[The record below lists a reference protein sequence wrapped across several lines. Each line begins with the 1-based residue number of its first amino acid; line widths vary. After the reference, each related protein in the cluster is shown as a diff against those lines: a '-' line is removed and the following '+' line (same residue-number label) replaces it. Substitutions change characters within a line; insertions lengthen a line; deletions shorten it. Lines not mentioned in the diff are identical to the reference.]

1 MSKCVDMKQTP
12 ISIVDILRWRAKEQP
27 DKLVYRFLVDGEQE
41 EIILTYAELDRRAR
55 SIGALLQSLAKPA
68 DRTLLLFPPGI
79 DFIVA
84 FWGCLYA
91 GVMAVPSYPPHPARL
106 EKSLPNLLRIIADA
120 RPTVVL
126 LSSSLAVAINSR
138 NEIKT
143 EFRNMKLLATD
154 HIELGDWSEQW
165 QAPEIGAND
174 VAFLQY
180 TSGSTSIPKGVVL
193 SHSNLLHNMGLIEQC
208 FGASDQTRGVLWLP
222 PYHDMGLIGGILQPV
237 YSGALAI
244 LMSPMLFLQRP
255 FRWLEAISRFRAT
268 VNGAPN
274 FAYDLCVRKVKPEQ
288 RELLDLSHWELAF
301 NGAEPVY
308 HKTLQQ
314 FADYFAPC
322 GFRPEA
328 FLPCYGVAEATLLVS
343 GGPKSTPP
351 TLLNLLNS
359 GLEQNQVFIASE
371 NQEDSRTLVSCGQTL
386 SDQQIRIVNPETLV
400 PCAADEVGEI
410 WLSGP
415 CVAGGYWNKT
425 LETAL
430 AFGAR
435 LANSEEGP
443 FLRTGDLG
451 FLKDGELYVAGRIK
465 NLVISSG
472 KNHYAHDLERTVEA
486 AHPAIWPA
494 GCAVFSINND
504 GPERIIVVA
513 EVNVK
518 LFEKEELVVKT
529 VREAIAKHHDLQVD
543 DIQLIP
549 PGGIP
554 KTTSGK
560 TRHFLCK
567 QSYLDGTLKKPSL
580 I

>member
-1 MSKCVDMKQTP
+1 MEQTRT
-12 ISIVDILRWRAKEQP
+12 SVVDILRWRAVEQP
-27 DKLVYRFLVDGEQE
+27 DKLVYRFLVDGEQD

-55 SIGALLQSLAKPA
+55 SIGALLQSFTKPA
-68 DRTLLLFPPGI
+68 DRALLLFPPGI

-91 GVMAVPSYPPHPARL
+91 KVMAVPAYPPHPARL
-106 EKSLPNLLRIIADA
+106 EKSLPTILRIISDA
-120 RPTVVL
+120 KPRVAL
-126 LSSSLAVAINSR
+126 LSSSLADAISSR
-138 NEIKT
+138 NEIKA
-143 EFRNMKLLATD
+143 EFGDMKLLAIE
-154 HIELGDWSEQW
+154 HAELGGWSEQW
-165 QAPEIGAND
+165 QVPEIGSND
-174 VAFLQY
+174 IAFLQY
-180 TSGSTSIPKGVVL
+180 TSGSTTIPKGVVL
-193 SHSNLLHNMGLIEQC
+193 SHNNLLHNMRLIEQC
-208 FGASDQTRGVLWLP
+208 FGAREETHGVLWLP

-237 YSGALAI
+237 YTGALAI
-244 LMSPMLFLQRP
+244 LMPPMLFLQRP

-274 FAYDLCVRKVKPEQ
+274 FAYDLCVRKIKPEQ
-288 RELLDLSHWELAF
+288 RELLDLSHWEVAF

-308 HKTLQQ
+308 HKTLKQ

-343 GGPKSTPP
+343 GGPKSRLP
-351 TLLNLLNS
+351 TQLKLLNS
-359 GLEQNQVFIASE
+359 GLEQNQVILSPE
-371 NQEDSRTLVSCGQTL
+371 NQEGSRTLVSCGQTL
-386 SDQQIRIVNPETLV
+386 SEQQVRIVNPETLM
-400 PCAADEVGEI
+400 PCAADEIGEI

-415 CVAGGYWNKT
+415 CIASGYWGKA

-430 AFGAR
+430 TFGAR
-435 LANSEEGP
+435 LANSAEGP

-465 NLVISSG
+465 NLVIFGG
-472 KNHYAHDLERTVEA
+472 KNHYAHDLERTMES

-504 GPERIIVVA
+504 GPERIIAIA

-518 LFEKEELVVKT
+518 LFEREELVIKAI
-529 VREAIAKHHDLQVD
+529 REAIAQHHDLYVD

-567 QSYLDGTLKKPSL
+567 QSYLDGTLKKFSL

>member
-1 MSKCVDMKQTP
+1 MYDMKQPPT
-12 ISIVDILRWRAKEQP
+12 SLVDTLRRRAKEQP
-27 DKLVYRFLVDGEQE
+27 DKLVYRFLVDGEQD
-41 EIILTYAELDRRAR
+41 EIILTYAELDRRVR
-55 SIGALLQSLAKPA
+55 SMGALIQSFTQPE
-68 DRTLLLFPPGI
+68 DRVLLLFPPGI

-91 GVMAVPSYPPHPARL
+91 GVIAVPAYPPHPARL
-106 EKSLPNLLRIIADA
+106 EKSLPTILRIIADA
-120 RPTVVL
+120 RPSTAL
-126 LSSSLAVAINSR
+126 LSSALATAIRSR
-138 NEIKT
+138 NEVKSAFGNIQ
-143 EFRNMKLLATD
+143 LLVAD
-154 HIELGDWSEQW
+154 QAELDDWAEQW
-165 QAPEIGAND
+165 QAPEIEVD
-174 VAFLQY
+174 DMAFLQY
-180 TSGSTSIPKGVVL
+180 TSGSTTIPKGVVL
-193 SHSNLLHNMGLIEQC
+193 SHSNLLHNMRLIEQC
-208 FGASDQTRGVLWLP
+208 FGATEETHGVLWLP

-237 YSGALAI
+237 YTGALAT
-244 LMSPMLFLQRP
+244 LMPPMLFLQRP

-274 FAYDLCVRKVKPEQ
+274 FAYDLCVRKIKPEQ
-288 RELLDLSHWELAF
+288 RELLDLSHWEVAF

-308 HKTLQQ
+308 HKTLAQ

-328 FLPCYGVAEATLLVS
+328 FLPCYGVAEATLLVA
-343 GGPKSTPP
+343 GGPKSKLP
-351 TLLNLLNS
+351 TQLNLLNS
-359 GLEQNQVFIASE
+359 GLEQNQVILSPG
-371 NQEDSRTLVSCGQTL
+371 NQEGSRTLVSCGQTL
-386 SDQQIRIVNPETLV
+386 PDQQITIVNPETLT
-400 PCAADEVGEI
+400 PCTADEVGEI

-415 CVAGGYWNKT
+415 CVASGYWGKV
-425 LETAL
+425 LETAQ

-465 NLVISSG
+465 NLVIVNG
-472 KNHYAHDLERTVEA
+472 KNHYAHDLERTVEG

-504 GPERIIVVA
+504 GPERIVVLA

-518 LFEKEELVVKT
+518 LLEKEELVAKAI
-529 VREAIAKHHDLQVD
+529 RESIAQHHDLHVD

-560 TRHFLCK
+560 TRHFLCR
-567 QSYLDGTLKKPSL
+567 QSYLDGTLKKFSL

>member
-1 MSKCVDMKQTP
+1 MKQVP
-12 ISIVDILRWRAKEQP
+12 ISLVDVLRQRAKEQP
-27 DKLVYRFLVDGEQE
+27 DKLVYRFLVDGERDE
-41 EIILTYAELDRRAR
+41 VVLNYADLDRRAR
-55 SIGALLQSLAKPA
+55 SIGALFQSCTRPG
-68 DRTLLLFPPGI
+68 DRALLLFPPGI

-91 GVMAVPSYPPHPARL
+91 RVIAVPAYPPHPVRL
-106 EKSLPNLLRIIADA
+106 EKSLPIILRIITDA
-120 RPTVVL
+120 RPSVAL
-126 LSSSLAVAINSR
+126 LTSTLSAAIGSR
-138 NEIKT
+138 NEILAAFGK
-143 EFRNMKLLATD
+143 MKLLTAETA
-154 HIELGDWSEQW
+154 ESGAWAEQW
-165 QAPEIGAND
+165 QTPEIGAND
-174 VAFLQY
+174 IAFLQY
-180 TSGSTSIPKGVVL
+180 TSGSTSVPKGVVL
-193 SHSNLLHNMGLIEQC
+193 SHDNLLHNMELIEQC
-208 FGASDQTRGVLWLP
+208 FGATEQSQGVLWLP

-237 YSGALAI
+237 YTGAMAI
-244 LMSPMLFLQRP
+244 LMPPMLFLQRP

-274 FAYDLCVRKVKPEQ
+274 FAYDLCVRKIKPEQ
-288 RELLDLSHWELAF
+288 RELLDLSHWEVAF

-308 HKTLQQ
+308 HKTLEQ

-343 GGPKSTPP
+343 GGPKSKSPAQ
-351 TLLNLLNS
+351 LNLLNS
-359 GLEQNQVFIASE
+359 GLEQNQVILSPE
-371 NQEDSRTLVSCGQTL
+371 KQEDTRTLVSCGQIL
-386 SDQQIRIVNPETLV
+386 ADQQIRIVNPETLM
-400 PCAADEVGEI
+400 PSAADEIGEI
-410 WLSGP
+410 WLKGP
-415 CVAGGYWNKT
+415 CVASGYWNKP
-425 LETAL
+425 LETDL
-430 AFGAR
+430 VFGAY
-435 LANSEEGP
+435 LANSGEGP

-451 FLKDGELYVAGRIK
+451 FLNNGELYIAGRIK
-465 NLVISSG
+465 NLVISGG

-504 GPERIIVVA
+504 GPERIIVMA

-518 LFEKEELVVKT
+518 LIEKEDLVIKSI
-529 VREAIAKHHDLQVD
+529 REAIAQHHDLHVD

-560 TRHFLCK
+560 TRHFLCR
-567 QSYLDGTLKKPSL
+567 QSYLDGTLKKLSL

>member
-1 MSKCVDMKQTP
+1 MEQVP
-12 ISIVDILRWRAKEQP
+12 ISLVDILRQRAKEQP
-27 DKLVYRFLVDGEQE
+27 DKLVYRFLVDGERDE
-41 EIILTYAELDRRAR
+41 VVLNYADLDRRAR
-55 SIGALLQSLAKPA
+55 SIGALLQSCTRPG
-68 DRTLLLFPPGI
+68 DRALLLFPPGI

-91 GVMAVPSYPPHPARL
+91 GVIAVPAYPPHPVRL
-106 EKSLPNLLRIIADA
+106 EKSLPIILRIITDA
-120 RPTVVL
+120 RPSVAL
-126 LSSSLAVAINSR
+126 LTSTLSAAIGSR
-138 NEIKT
+138 NEILAAFGK
-143 EFRNMKLLATD
+143 MKLLTAETA
-154 HIELGDWSEQW
+154 ESGAWAEQW
-165 QAPEIGAND
+165 QTPEIGAND
-174 VAFLQY
+174 IAFLQY
-180 TSGSTSIPKGVVL
+180 TSGSTSVPKGVVL
-193 SHSNLLHNMGLIEQC
+193 SHDNLLHNMELIEQC
-208 FGASDQTRGVLWLP
+208 FGATEQSQGVLWLP

-237 YSGALAI
+237 YTGAMAI
-244 LMSPMLFLQRP
+244 LMLPMLFLQRP

-288 RELLDLSHWELAF
+288 RELLDLSHWEVAF

-308 HKTLQQ
+308 HKTLEQ

-343 GGPKSTPP
+343 GGPKSKSPAQ
-351 TLLNLLNS
+351 LNLLNS
-359 GLEQNQVFIASE
+359 GLEQNQVILSPEKQE
-371 NQEDSRTLVSCGQTL
+371 NTRTLVSCGQIL
-386 SDQQIRIVNPETLV
+386 ADQQIRIVNPETLM
-400 PCAADEVGEI
+400 PSAADEIGEI
-410 WLSGP
+410 WLKGP
-415 CVAGGYWNKT
+415 CVASGYWNKP
-425 LETAL
+425 LETDL
-430 AFGAR
+430 VFGAY
-435 LANSEEGP
+435 LANSGEGP

-451 FLKDGELYVAGRIK
+451 FLNNGELYIAGRIK
-465 NLVISSG
+465 NLVISGG

-504 GPERIIVVA
+504 GPERIIVMA

-518 LFEKEELVVKT
+518 LIEREDLVIKSI
-529 VREAIAKHHDLQVD
+529 REAIAQHHELHVD

-560 TRHFLCK
+560 TRHFLCR
-567 QSYLDGTLKKPSL
+567 QSYLDGTLKKFSL

>member
-1 MSKCVDMKQTP
+1 MKQAP
-12 ISIVDILRWRAKEQP
+12 ISLIDVLSRRAKEQP
-27 DKLVYRFLVDGEQE
+27 DKLVYRFLVDGEYDE
-41 EIILTYAELDRRAR
+41 VALNYADLDRRAR
-55 SIGALLQSLAKPA
+55 SIGALLQSCTKPG
-68 DRTLLLFPPGI
+68 DRALLLFPPGI

-91 GVMAVPSYPPHPARL
+91 GVMAVPAYPPHPVRL
-106 EKSLPNLLRIIADA
+106 EKSLPIILRIVADA
-120 RPTVVL
+120 RPSVAL
-126 LSSSLAVAINSR
+126 LTSTLSAAISSR
-138 NEIKT
+138 NEILA
-143 EFRNMKLLATD
+143 EFGKMKLLTTD
-154 HIELGDWSEQW
+154 TAEPGAWAEQW
-165 QAPEIGAND
+165 EMPEIGASD
-174 VAFLQY
+174 VAFIQY

-193 SHSNLLHNMGLIEQC
+193 SHNNLIHNMRLIEQC
-208 FGASDQTRGVLWLP
+208 FGTREETQGVLWLP

-237 YSGALAI
+237 YTGALAI
-244 LMSPMLFLQRP
+244 LMPPMLFLQRP

-274 FAYDLCVRKVKPEQ
+274 FAYDLCVRKIKPEQ
-288 RELLDLSHWELAF
+288 RELLDLSHWEVAF

-308 HKTLQQ
+308 HKTLAQ

-343 GGPKSTPP
+343 GGPKSKLP
-351 TLLNLLNS
+351 TQLTLLNS
-359 GLEQNQVFIASE
+359 GLEQNLVIPSTGNHE
-371 NQEDSRTLVSCGQTL
+371 GSRTLVSCGQTL
-386 SDQQIRIVNPETLV
+386 SDQQICIVNPETLEAC
-400 PCAADEVGEI
+400 PADEIGEI

-415 CVAGGYWNKT
+415 CVASGYWDKP
-425 LETAL
+425 LETTET
-430 AFGAR
+430 FEAR
-435 LANSEEGP
+435 LANSGEGP

-451 FLKDGELYVAGRIK
+451 FLKNGELYVTGRIK
-465 NLVISSG
+465 NLVISGG
-472 KNHYAHDLERTVEA
+472 KNHYAHDLERTVED

-494 GCAVFSINND
+494 GSAVFSISND

-513 EVNVK
+513 EVNAK
-518 LFEKEELVVKT
+518 LFEKEELVIKAI
-529 VREAIAKHHDLQVD
+529 REAIAKYHDLHVD

-560 TRHFLCK
+560 TRHFLCR
-567 QSYLDGTLKKPSL
+567 QSYLDGTLKKFSL

>member
-1 MSKCVDMKQTP
+1 MNQAP
-12 ISIVDILRWRAKEQP
+12 ISLVDVLRQRAKEQP
-27 DKLVYRFLVDGEQE
+27 DKLVYRFLVDGEHDE
-41 EIILTYAELDRRAR
+41 VVLNYADLDQRAR
-55 SIGALLQSLAKPA
+55 SLGALLQSCTKPG
-68 DRTLLLFPPGI
+68 DRVLLLFPPGI

-91 GVMAVPSYPPHPARL
+91 GVMAVPAYPPHPVRL
-106 EKSLPNLLRIIADA
+106 EKSLPIILRIIADA
-120 RPTVVL
+120 RPSVAL
-126 LSSSLAVAINSR
+126 LTFTLSAAIGSR
-138 NEIKT
+138 NEILAAFGK
-143 EFRNMKLLATD
+143 MKLLTA
-154 HIELGDWSEQW
+154 EAAESGAWAEQW
-165 QAPEIGAND
+165 QTPEIGAND
-174 VAFLQY
+174 PAFLQY
-180 TSGSTSIPKGVVL
+180 TSGSTSVPKGVVL
-193 SHSNLLHNMGLIEQC
+193 SHNNLIHNMRLIEQC
-208 FGASDQTRGVLWLP
+208 FGATEQTQGVLWLP

-237 YSGALAI
+237 YTGALAT
-244 LMSPMLFLQRP
+244 LMPPMLFLQRP

-268 VNGAPN
+268 INGAPN

-288 RELLDLSHWELAF
+288 RELLDLSHWEVAF

-308 HKTLQQ
+308 HKTLTQ

-343 GGPKSTPP
+343 GGPKSKSP
-351 TLLNLLNS
+351 TQLNLLNS
-359 GLEQNQVFIASE
+359 GLEQNQVIISPE
-371 NQEDSRTLVSCGQTL
+371 KQEGTRTLVSCGQIL
-386 SDQQIRIVNPETLV
+386 ADQQIRIVNPETLM
-400 PCAADEVGEI
+400 PSAADEIGEI
-410 WLSGP
+410 WLKGP
-415 CVAGGYWNKT
+415 CVASGYWNKP
-425 LETAL
+425 LETDL
-430 AFGAR
+430 VFGAY
-435 LANSEEGP
+435 LANSGEGP

-451 FLKDGELYVAGRIK
+451 FLNNGELYIAGRIK
-465 NLVISSG
+465 NLVISGG

-504 GPERIIVVA
+504 GPERIIVMA

-518 LFEKEELVVKT
+518 LIEKEDLVIKSI
-529 VREAIAKHHDLQVD
+529 REAIAKNHELHVD

-560 TRHFLCK
+560 TRHFLCR
-567 QSYLDGTLKKPSL
+567 QSYLDGTLKKLSL